1 MKKTLLIA
9 ALFSIFNFQFSILRA
24 QQPDAVFRLLRHEW
38 TLRSDGTSDYH
49 YRHEVQILR
58 NRALTAYADKGET
71 FVVYNPDIEEVT
83 VNEVYTIQL
92 DGSRVD
98 MPQNAFVHQ
107 LPAECADCGRFN
119 HLRELAMVHTGME
132 IGCIVV
138 VDYTIHRRHNFL
150 HETLP
155 LLRECPVERLEIKV
169 SAPRDMEVRR
179 VLLGEDYLP
188 AGATKAAL
196 LEGDIVLRN
205 LPQAPR
211 EPFMPENIVP
221 SLRLF
226 NGPVEFSPAVEVERF
241 AAASDAVVQGMGVD
255 VRENVIAIRDFVLDN
270 IHLNAI
276 HPRHLNYTR
285 ATAAEVWNS
294 GCGTATEKA
303 VLLASILS
311 NEGFS
316 ARVIG
321 EQFDQVAVYIDT
333 LEYTLDPHH
342 RTPPALLGKARDVEY
357 TGTFDNG
364 EKQAVIDTLEGGFY
378 SMSVPIATQLGG
390 AFNTIDPKKLPL
402 TRTMPLQAT
411 ACDITVTTTHLLP
424 KGLKLVGED
433 VNESYSVPGFG
444 SVEVSLVQK
453 GSKIVERRRL
463 VLKQS
468 LISAADYADFRQLMA
483 LWYSHST
490 LMLRGKK

>member
-9 ALFSIFNFQFSILRA
+9 ALFTIYNFQFPILRA

-38 TLRSDGTSDYH
+38 TLRADGTSDYR

-98 MPQNAFVHQ
+98 MPQNAFIHQ

-119 HLRELAMVHTGME
+119 HLRELTMVHTGME

-138 VDYTIHRRHNFL
+138 VDYPVPRRHNFL
-150 HETLP
+150 YETLP

-169 SAPRDMEVRR
+169 NAPEDMEVRR
-179 VLLGEDYLP
+179 VLNGEEYLP
-188 AGATKAAL
+188 AGASKSAL
-196 LEGDIVLRN
+196 LAGDVVLHN

-221 SLRLF
+221 TLRLF
-226 NGPVEFSPAVEVERF
+226 NGPVEFSPAIEVQRF
-241 AAASDAVVQGMGVD
+241 AAASDAVAQGMGGD
-255 VRENVIAIRDFVLDN
+255 AKGNVVAIRDFVLDN

-285 ATAAEVWNS
+285 ATVAEVWNS

-303 VLLASILS
+303 VLLASILT
-311 NEGFS
+311 NEGFP
-316 ARVIG
+316 ARVVG
-321 EQFDQVAVYIDT
+321 EQYDQVAVYIDT
-333 LEYTLDPHH
+333 LEYALDPHH
-342 RTPPALLGKARDVEY
+342 RTPPTLLGKARDVEY
-357 TGTFDNG
+357 TDTFDKG
-364 EKQAVIDTLEGGFY
+364 EVQAVIDTLEGGFY
-378 SMSVPIATQLGG
+378 RMSVPITTQLNS
-390 AFNTIDPKKLPL
+390 AVSTIDPRRLPL
-402 TRTMPLQAT
+402 TRTMPLQA
-411 ACDITVTTTHLLP
+411 AMCDYTVTVTHLLP
-424 KGLKLVGED
+424 KGMKLVAGD
-433 VNESYSVPGFG
+433 VSESYSVPGFG

-463 VLKQS
+463 VLKKS
-468 LISAADYADFRQLMA
+468 LIPAADYADFRRLMA

-490 LMLRGKK
+490 LMLRGKQ